1 LDWTVSFQ
9 GYTLIGGDSRIQ
21 RVIKLQG
28 MQYED
33 KEIVEH
39 IYDIPDDD
47 DLSAFGDDDFVLKL
61 VKRGQEPA
69 EDADELN

>member
-1 LDWTVSFQ
+1 M
-9 GYTLIGGDSRIQ
+9 
-21 RVIKLQG
+21 IKLQG